1 VKSCNCSVPSVSMP
15 RQERRAAFEDCVSW
29 DTVPF
34 KLLYELLIMGEWP
47 APILRLGVT
56 TYPTVEWIAINSRK
70 PPAGSR
76 HRAI

>member
-1 VKSCNCSVPSVSMP
+1 MKSCNCSVPSVSMP

-29 DTVPF
+29 DTLPF

-56 TYPTVEWIAINSRK
+56 THRLNGSPINSRK